1 MVIRT
6 KRSYNQQIEPPK
18 STNKHNLPNI
28 IANLGYKDY
37 STSRISRIKL
47 EMITKDKINE
57 IGKDD
62 YLLLSEI
69 KPSRSHFSLLLF
81 LLSFS
86 LSL

>member
-1 MVIRT
+1 
-6 KRSYNQQIEPPK
+6 
-18 STNKHNLPNI
+18 
-28 IANLGYKDY
+28 
-37 STSRISRIKL
+37 
-47 EMITKDKINE
+47 MITKDKINE

-86 LSL
+86 LSLSLTLRFLEAGNGEMRPKDQRVILFTNGG